1 MSMTDSATPYNGIR
15 HKEISQINT
24 AAGKALPAVNAPDFF
39 IQDTSAFAP
48 KRSGNKVR
56 FFTTGEDY
64 YKDLAKE
71 IAKAETSIFIT
82 GWQVNYDVT
91 LDGKQTL
98 WECLYNA
105 LKAHSSLKVFVMPWL
120 SPAASVGTHDFETM
134 LAVFQLNA
142 GLKVPRA
149 FCTPAIQQSDMKGLG
164 STFSHHQKC
173 VVIDNKIGYVGG
185 IDLAYGRRDD
195 NNFSLDASDRKG
207 NDAYN
212 PGIPH
217 LGWMDMNK
225 HVSRAGLLLGTLF
238 DLSKPLAETTIGTES
253 THVTLALPRRDTLI
267 NVGAAIQNFFASP
280 PLPVLDRMMK
290 AGASLKEYASSIDPL
305 GRPKEYLTDA
315 AIRNITAL
323 IKHNWTRLP
332 LAEPL
337 KGRVQVWIREVET
350 SAGNLQAALRLK
362 SYELINNWTN
372 STDLGRLVAMF
383 CDKGYDAMPAEK
395 MGWLNN
401 IGQLTTSLLGH
412 FYALLQDRLAN
423 HREPFVYLKH
433 EPQPLASADYSRL
446 DKDQPR
452 MPWQDVHSRIEGPS
466 VYDLSRNFIDR
477 WNGQQAYIAEI
488 KSLEKTTV
496 IVALMEWVNT
506 LVRDAGLP
514 HHLDVNNQINLKLPM
529 PKPVWIDQAPTLPT
543 PPQTAQGGVS
553 VQVLRS
559 ASATM
564 TTQEAK
570 GRNLAKVNLP
580 LPEGFNVGG
589 VQDNCLR
596 AMLQTISSAQHFI
609 YIENQFFQTDF
620 GDEGELAEGRPLS
633 GPMASLR
640 DPSTLNENFVARI
653 KLREALE
660 DEDFTQIDWKEVNA
674 ISKEPGEEA
683 RTFLKSFLTIWQ
695 TNAQGWLTQKLGKE
709 QKLTNSIGKALA
721 DRIGRAIAENRPFH
735 VYLIL
740 PVHPE
745 GALNV
750 LNLMHQV
757 HLTMQ
762 SLVFGEQSLVKR
774 IQRHMAMKDMMDRG
788 ASKEEAG
795 KIIERV
801 DTNKKPVY
809 AQQDWS
815 KYLTLLNLRTWDT
828 LGNRV
833 VTEQIYVHSKLLI
846 ADDRVAILGSANIN
860 DRSQCGTRDSE
871 LAVIV
876 RDSESTDAKLDGKHN
891 QKVGKT
897 INKLRKDLWKKH
909 FGMSQAKQNGPV
921 AHFTVSD
928 EILDQ
933 PAAEKTWKAIQ
944 TQAASNSKAYEYSFN
959 FIPRNFNESQVIE
972 SSTAQQYQDGFPSP
986 IWPTWTYRSTLHLN
1000 LGGQI
1005 SEPLPHEQGFW
1016 ESKTLAGVKKY
1027 PAPIGVRGFI
1037 TALPIYWTKA
1047 ENNESGL
1054 NLTIIAHNQDKKN
1067 DVHIASLSEASH
1079 RNEHSS

>member
-1 MSMTDSATPYNGIR
+1 MTMTDSATPYNGIR

-24 AAGKALPAVNAPDFF
+24 AQGKALPAVNAPDFF
-39 IQDTSAFAP
+39 IQDESAFAP
-48 KRSGNKVR
+48 KRSGNDVR

-64 YKDLAKE
+64 YKDLATE
-71 IAKAETSIFIT
+71 IGNAQTSIFIT
-82 GWQVNYDVT
+82 GWQINYDVT
-91 LDGKQTL
+91 LDGKQSL
-98 WECLYNA
+98 WECLHAA
-105 LKAHSSLKVFVMPWL
+105 LVKTPALKVFVMPWL

-142 GLKVPRA
+142 GLGGARA

-195 NNFSLDASDRKG
+195 NNFSLDARDRKG

-217 LGWMDMNK
+217 LGWMDMHK
-225 HVSRAGLLLGTLF
+225 HVSRTGLLLGSLF
-238 DLSKPLAETTIGTES
+238 DLSKPIAAATLGTDSVNIKLE
-253 THVTLALPRRDTLI
+253 LPRRDTLI
-267 NVGAAIQNFFASP
+267 NIGATVQNFFASP
-280 PLPVLDRMMK
+280 PLPVFDWMAK
-290 AGASLKEYASSIDPL
+290 GGNSLKEYVGAIDPL
-305 GRPKEYLTDA
+305 ASPRQYLIDT
-315 AIRNITAL
+315 AIRQITAL

-332 LAEPL
+332 IAEPL
-337 KGRVQVWIREVET
+337 RSQAQVWIREVEA
-350 SAGNLQAALRLK
+350 SAEELQAGLRLK
-362 SYELINNWTN
+362 SYELINKWMST
-372 STDLGRLVAMF
+372 TDLGRMIAMF

-395 MGWLNN
+395 MGWLSD
-401 IGQLTTSLLGH
+401 IGQIATSLLGH
-412 FYALLQDRLAN
+412 FYALLQNRLEN
-423 HREPFVYLKH
+423 HQEPFAYLKH
-433 EPQPLASADYSRL
+433 TPQPLASSDYSRL
-446 DKDQPR
+446 ADDQPR

-488 KSLEKTTV
+488 KSLEKTNV

-506 LVRDAGLP
+506 LARSAGLP
-514 HHLDVNNQINLKLPM
+514 HHLDASNQINLKLPM
-529 PKPVWIDQAPTLPT
+529 PKPVWIDQAATLPT
-543 PPQTAQGGVS
+543 PPALLTGKVS

-564 TTQEAK
+564 SSQEAK
-570 GRNLAKVNLP
+570 GRGKAKVNLP
-580 LPEGFNVGG
+580 LPAGFNTGG

-620 GDEGELAEGRPLS
+620 GDEAELSEDGQLS

-640 DPSTLNENFVARI
+640 DPATLHQGYVARV

-660 DEDFTQIDWKEVNA
+660 DQDFTKIDWKEVNA
-674 ISKEPGEEA
+674 IGKEPGEEA
-683 RTFLKSFLTIWQ
+683 HKFLNSFLSIWQ

-721 DRIGRAIAENRPFH
+721 DRIGRAITENRPFH

-750 LNLMHQV
+750 LNLMHQI

-774 IQRHMAMKDMMDRG
+774 VQRHMAMKAMMDRG
-788 ASKEEAG
+788 ATREEAA
-795 KIIERV
+795 KIIERK
-801 DTNKKPVY
+801 DINDEPVY
-809 AQQDWS
+809 AQQNWTQ
-815 KYLTLLNLRTWDT
+815 YLTLLNLRTWDK
-828 LGNRV
+828 LGGGKI

-860 DRSQCGTRDSE
+860 DRSQCGNRDSE
-871 LAVIV
+871 LAVIL
-876 RDSESTDAKLDGKHN
+876 RDSESVNVLLDGKHQ

-897 INKLRKDLWKKH
+897 INQLRKDLWKKH
-909 FGMSQAKQNGPV
+909 FGLSQTKKSSVPA
-921 AHFTVSD
+921 FTGLRDS
-928 EILDQ
+928 LDQ

-944 TQAASNSKAYEYSFN
+944 ERANNNSRAYERSFS
-959 FIPRNFNESQVIE
+959 FIPQNVSRLQVIE
-972 SSTAQQYQDGFPSP
+972 ESTAKKYRNGFPAS
-986 IWPTWTYRSTLHLN
+986 IWPTWVYGSTLDPS
-1000 LGGQI
+1000 LGGKLTGALPYEI
-1005 SEPLPHEQGFW
+1005 SFW
-1016 ESKTLAGVKKY
+1016 ESTTLADVKTY
-1027 PAPIGVRGFI
+1027 PAPIGIEGFI
-1037 TALPIYWTKA
+1037 TALPINWTKG
-1047 ENNESGL
+1047 ENNDSGL
-1054 NLTIIAHNQDKKN
+1054 NLTIIAHNQNKKS
-1067 DVHIASLSEASH
+1067 DVHFASA
-1079 RNEHSS
+1079 NETSPRQEHNS

>member
-1 MSMTDSATPYNGIR
+1 MTDSATPYNGVR
-15 HKEISQINT
+15 HKEVSQINT
-24 AAGKALPAVNAPDFF
+24 ATGKALPAVNAPDFF

-217 LGWMDMNK
+217 LGWMDMDK

-238 DLSKPLAETTIGTES
+238 DLSKPLAETTIGTEK
-253 THVTLALPRRDTLI
+253 TNVKLALPRRDTLI
-267 NVGAAIQNFFASP
+267 NAVAAIQNFFASP

-290 AGASLKEYASSIDPL
+290 AGNSLKESVSSIDPL
-305 GRPKEYLTDA
+305 ARPREYLTDA

-337 KGRVQVWIREVET
+337 KGQVQVWIREVET

-514 HHLDVNNQINLKLPM
+514 HHLDVNNQISLKLPM

-620 GDEGELAEGRPLS
+620 GDEGELPASQALS

-640 DPSTLNENFVARI
+640 DPSTLNQNFVARI
-653 KLREALE
+653 KLKEALK
-660 DEDFTQIDWKEVNA
+660 DHDFTLIDWKEVDA
-674 ISKEPGEEA
+674 ISQQPGAEA
-683 RTFLKSFLTIWQ
+683 RKFIDGFLKIWQ
-695 TNAQGWLTQKLGKE
+695 TNAQGWLTRKLGKE
-709 QKLTNSIGKALA
+709 QKLTNGIGKALA
-721 DRIGRAIAENRPFH
+721 DRIGRAISENRPFH
-735 VYLIL
+735 VYMIL

-774 IQRHMAMKDMMDRG
+774 IQRHMALKTMMDRG
-788 ASKEEAG
+788 ASREEAA
-795 KIIERV
+795 KIIERR
-801 DTNKKPVY
+801 DTFGQPVY
-809 AQQDWS
+809 AQQDWT
-815 KYLTLLNLRTWDT
+815 KYLTLLNLRTWHT
-828 LGNRV
+828 FKSGRV
-833 VTEQIYVHSKLLI
+833 VTEQIYIHSKLLI

-860 DRSQCGTRDSE
+860 DRSLNGMRDSE

-876 RDSESTDAKLDGKHN
+876 RDSEPTPVMLDGKAMH
-891 QKVGKT
+891 QVGKS
-897 INKLRKDLWKKH
+897 INKLRRDLWKKH
-909 FGMSQAKQNGPV
+909 FALGLTTGSVKPA
-921 AHFTVSD
+921 SD
-928 EILDQ
+928 LTKYLDQ
-933 PAAEKTWKAIQ
+933 PAAEKTWREIQ
-944 TQAASNSKAYEYSFN
+944 SQARQNTAAYNQSFG
-959 FIPRNFNESQVIE
+959 FIPRNKSGNQAAS
-972 SSTAQQYQDGFPSP
+972 
-986 IWPTWTYRSTLHLN
+986 IWPTWTYREPDN
-1000 LGGQI
+1000 ARLGGQLVAPMPY
-1005 SEPLPHEQGFW
+1005 ETGFW
-1016 ESKTLAGVKKY
+1016 KSDTWTKEPDYVPPVGIK
-1027 PAPIGVRGFI
+1027 GFI
-1037 TALPIYWTKA
+1037 TELPIKWTLH
-1047 ENNESGL
+1047 ENNNSGL
-1054 NLTIIAHNQDKKN
+1054 NITILANVPDKN
-1067 DVHIASLSEASH
+1067 DDDRALASIDAPAQEGIKQS
-1079 RNEHSS
+1079 

>member
-1 MSMTDSATPYNGIR
+1 MTDSATPYNGIR

-238 DLSKPLAETTIGTES
+238 DLSKPTVDLSVGSLKIPVANRAEAINS
-253 THVTLALPRRDTLI
+253 VTRL
-267 NVGAAIQNFFASP
+267 QNFFFSP
-280 PLPVLDRMMK
+280 GLPIIEQGAKAFNTAKAVAGNFDPL
-290 AGASLKEYASSIDPL
+290 AGARK
-305 GRPKEYLTDA
+305 YLSDA
-315 AIRNITAL
+315 LIRQISAL
-323 IKHNWTRLP
+323 IKHNWKRLP
-332 LAEPL
+332 IAEPL
-337 KGRVQVWIREVET
+337 QSQMKVWIGQVENTKGR
-350 SAGNLQAALRLK
+350 LQTALRLK
-362 SYELINNWTN
+362 SYELINNWMS
-372 STDLGRLVAMF
+372 STDLGRMVAMF
-383 CDKGYDAMPAEK
+383 CDKGFDAMPADK
-395 MGWLNN
+395 MGWLNDVN
-401 IGQLTTSLLGH
+401 QVASSLMGH
-412 FYALLQDRLAN
+412 LYVLFQHRLESHA
-423 HREPFVYLKH
+423 EPYQYLKH
-433 EPQPLASADYSRL
+433 TPQPLASADYSRL
-446 DKDQPR
+446 GDDQPR

-477 WNGQQAYIAEI
+477 WNGQQTYIADI
-488 KSLEKTTV
+488 KSLEKTDV
-496 IVALMEWVNT
+496 VVALMEWLNT
-506 LVRDAGLP
+506 LTKQAGLA
-514 HHLDVNNQINLKLPM
+514 HHLDSNNRLQLNLPM
-529 PKPVWIDQAPTLPT
+529 PKPVWINQPAFLPT
-543 PPQTAQGGVS
+543 PPQALTGKVS

-564 TTQEAK
+564 TAQEAK
-570 GRNLAKVNLP
+570 GRNRAKVNLP
-580 LPEGFNVGG
+580 LPPGINAGG
-589 VQDNCLR
+589 VQANCHS

-620 GDEGELAEGRPLS
+620 GDEGELPAGQALS

-640 DPSTLNENFVARI
+640 DPSTLNRNFVARI
-653 KLREALE
+653 KLKEALK
-660 DEDFTQIDWKEVNA
+660 DQDFTLIDWKEVDA
-674 ISKEPGEEA
+674 ISQQPGSEA
-683 RTFLKSFLTIWQ
+683 RKFIDGFLKIWQ
-695 TNAQGWLTQKLGKE
+695 TNAQGWLTRKLGKE
-709 QKLTNSIGKALA
+709 QKLTNGIGKALA
-721 DRIGRAIAENRPFH
+721 DRIGRAISENRPFH
-735 VYLIL
+735 VYMIL

-774 IQRHMAMKDMMDRG
+774 IQRHMALKTMMDRG
-788 ASKEEAG
+788 ASREEAA
-795 KIIERV
+795 KIIERR
-801 DTNKKPVY
+801 DTFGQPVY
-809 AQQDWS
+809 AQQDWT
-815 KYLTLLNLRTWDT
+815 KYLTLLNLRTWHT
-828 LGNRV
+828 FKSGRV

-860 DRSQCGTRDSE
+860 DRSLYGMRDSE

-876 RDSESTDAKLDGKHN
+876 RDSEPTPVMLDGKATH
-891 QKVGKT
+891 QVGKS
-897 INKLRKDLWKKH
+897 INKLRRDLWKKH
-909 FGMSQAKQNGPV
+909 FALGLTTGSVKPASDLAKY
-921 AHFTVSD
+921 
-928 EILDQ
+928 LDQ
-933 PAAEKTWKAIQ
+933 PAAEKTWREIQ
-944 TQAASNSKAYEYSFN
+944 SQARQNTAAYNQSFG
-959 FIPRNFNESQVIE
+959 FIPRNKSGKQAA
-972 SSTAQQYQDGFPSP
+972 S
-986 IWPTWTYRSTLHLN
+986 IWPTWTYRDPDN
-1000 LGGQI
+1000 ARLGGQLVAPMPY
-1005 SEPLPHEQGFW
+1005 ETGFW
-1016 ESKTLAGVKKY
+1016 KSDTWTKE
-1027 PAPIGVRGFI
+1027 PAYVPPVGIKGFI
-1037 TALPIYWTKA
+1037 TELPIKWTLH
-1047 ENNESGL
+1047 ENNNSGL
-1054 NLTIIAHNQDKKN
+1054 NITILANVPDKN
-1067 DVHIASLSEASH
+1067 DDDRALASIDAPSQEGIK
-1079 RNEHSS
+1079 HS